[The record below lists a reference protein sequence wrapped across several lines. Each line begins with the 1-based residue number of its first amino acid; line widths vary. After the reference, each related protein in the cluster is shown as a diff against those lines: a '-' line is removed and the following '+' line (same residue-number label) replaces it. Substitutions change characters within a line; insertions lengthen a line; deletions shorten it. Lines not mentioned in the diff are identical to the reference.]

1 MKAMEV
7 FSLLQDLKNPFF
19 TWGRNTPS
27 GHPGNTL
34 PKSYPSI
41 ILLTAPWWSPFLPAI
56 CWPRIWYVS
65 VLFLFLWN
73 KLLHYSNEDPVLLS
87 LLFELLG
94 SSRIFSWQ
102 AAGPFRIVL
111 TQNHF
116 MQKPKTV
123 NWLDLVVHFTG
134 LFCLCTLSKFSLQYT
149 IEKIDLDCS
158 LSQQYDS

>member
-41 ILLTAPWWSPFLPAI
+41 ILLTAPWWSHFLPAI

-87 LLFELLG
+87 LCCLSSLGLPGSSPGKLQELLALFWTKYI
-94 SSRIFSWQ
+94 SCESQRLPSI
-102 AAGPFRIVL
+102 
-111 TQNHF
+111 
-116 MQKPKTV
+116 
-123 NWLDLVVHFTG
+123 WLDLVLHFTG
-134 LFCLCTLSKFSLQYT
+134 LCFVHLFSMGLQF
-149 IEKIDLDCS
+149 
-158 LSQQYDS
+158 